1 MLLIGGGSHVT
12 VWPNEMRSSLA
23 VSSPTDPLDL
33 GGWGWDDELP
43 LEPVDV
49 CLMSFPLPET
59 VSSLQVP

>member
-1 MLLIGGGSHVT
+1 MLLIRGGSHVT
-12 VWPNEMRSSLA
+12 VRSSLA
-23 VSSPTDPLDL
+23 VPSLTDPLDL